1 MKGKI
6 LLAFLAVSGLLINP
20 QSAAAT
26 TSAQVSN
33 LSRTIT
39 DIVNLDA
46 DNLSLIEK
54 AIERALIVK
63 EIQNNNDSEGTQ
75 DTPIIRHPRGR
86 YPKPKDSNAPVKN
99 DNDTPEHS
107 AKKDSSTPNNTS
119 ELGVLEGGESRSKVT
134 RRKYKIPAWII
145 NNQKTSVIG
154 VVR

>member
-6 LLAFLAVSGLLINP
+6 LLAFLTVSGLLINS
-20 QSAAAT
+20 QNAAAT

-39 DIVNLDA
+39 GIVNLDA
-46 DNLSLIEK
+46 DNQSLIER

-75 DTPIIRHPRGR
+75 DAPKIRHPRGK
-86 YPKPKDSNAPVKN
+86 YLKPKDSNAPVKN
-99 DNDTPEHS
+99 DNYTPEHS
-107 AKKDSSTPNNTS
+107 AKKDSPTATNTS
-119 ELGVLEGGESRSKVT
+119 ELGVLEGGESRSEVT
-134 RRKYKIPAWII
+134 RRKYKIPARII